1 MKREVISI
9 FVDNSS
15 NVLTRVASLF
25 GRRGFNIESLTV
37 SATNDPAISRIT
49 VVFIGNEQAL
59 HQIITQTRKLE
70 VVKKIFTLEKDNSLF
85 RELLLVKV
93 ACDKS
98 NRSALREI
106 VEIYRGKI
114 ISLSKSCMI
123 IELTGASEKI
133 DGFLDML
140 SCYDIIETC
149 RTGMTGISRDAETSL
164 EDEDEQE
171 RGFFI

>member
-149 RTGMTGISRDAETSL
+149 RTGITGISRDAETSL
-164 EDEDEQE
+164 EDEDE
-171 RGFFI
+171 

>member
-93 ACDKS
+93 ACNKS

-164 EDEDEQE
+164 EDEDE
-171 RGFFI
+171 

>member
-114 ISLSKSCMI
+114 ISLSISCMI

-164 EDEDEQE
+164 EDEDE
-171 RGFFI
+171 